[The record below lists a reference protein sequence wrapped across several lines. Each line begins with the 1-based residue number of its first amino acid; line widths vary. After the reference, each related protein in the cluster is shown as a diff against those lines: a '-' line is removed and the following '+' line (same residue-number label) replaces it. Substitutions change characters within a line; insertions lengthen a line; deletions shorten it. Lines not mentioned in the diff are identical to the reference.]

1 MIYSLIPLGLSI
13 IFLFVSYI
21 MYRCKTKVL
30 KEIKE
35 KKERCTFVTA
45 AILVDIHKRY
55 DRLHSDERPTYY
67 FYPIYKFIADNGN
80 EVVVKNNISINPK
93 LLKIGQQVTLYFN
106 PNNLNEIYVPEE
118 KAEDSAKIFSLMHI
132 CSFVSGILVFF
143 MFIALLFWNI
153 I

>member
-1 MIYSLIPLGLSI
+1 MQNKGIERNKG
-13 IFLFVSYI
+13 
-21 MYRCKTKVL
+21 
-30 KEIKE
+30 

-132 CSFVSGILVFF
+132 CFFVSGILVFF
-143 MFIALLFWNI
+143 MFIALLFLNI